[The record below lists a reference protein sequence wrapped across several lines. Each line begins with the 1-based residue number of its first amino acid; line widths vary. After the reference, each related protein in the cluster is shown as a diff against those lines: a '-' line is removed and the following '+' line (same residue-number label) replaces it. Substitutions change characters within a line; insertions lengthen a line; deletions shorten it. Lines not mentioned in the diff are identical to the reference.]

1 MQYNLKEC
9 RERAGLSQMKVAI
22 AIDTAQQ
29 QLSKWERGIQD
40 ITLAKAIKLA
50 DLYNVTLDEL
60 AGRLKET
67 QTQTQNTN

>member
-1 MQYNLKEC
+1 MQYNLKQC
-9 RERAGLSQMKVAI
+9 RQKAGFSQMQVAI

-29 QLSKWERGIQD
+29 QLSKWENGIQD

-60 AGRLKET
+60 AGRQT